1 LVGAL
6 ADFSVRSKMGM
17 MGSVGANHATKVKN
31 SHMGHHQD
39 VLAGPLLRRCAEV
52 NEKVDGPAH
61 GLPKQ
66 EA

>member
-1 LVGAL
+1 
-6 ADFSVRSKMGM
+6 MGM